1 MPPSQPPFAP
11 PAMSGFDPQVRHDAV
26 HGAPLYLGVRSGEA
40 LVEETADGM
49 RFPAEPPPGTQ
60 HAIGAFGER
69 PCIAIDVDADFMP
82 PDTQRWVSLRGLYG
96 RVPDPLWIIAGR
108 AEQIV
113 AWDRTHRYCGRCA
126 TPTEPSTGDRSR
138 KCPACG
144 LSVYPRI
151 APAVIVLVTRGAN
164 DEEALL
170 AWGHQRPEPFF
181 STLAGFVEP
190 GEDLETAVRR
200 EVREETGI
208 ELTDVR
214 YFGSQPWPFPHQL
227 MVGFLARYASGE
239 IRVQPEEIR
248 EARWFRPADLD
259 GTKTSRGT
267 MSIAGWMIEHWVTSQ
282 RR

>member
-1 MPPSQPPFAP
+1 VQPPVTDP
-11 PAMSGFDPQVRHDAV
+11 NVPEFDPHMRRDVAHAAR
-26 HGAPLYLGVRSGEA
+26 LYLGVRSGDV
-40 LVEETADGM
+40 LVDETPAGVQ
-49 RFPAEPPPGTQ
+49 FPAEPPPGTQ
-60 HAIGAFGER
+60 HVIGSLGER
-69 PCIAIDVDADFMP
+69 LCVAVDVEPDFVP
-82 PDTQRWVSLRGLYG
+82 AGTLRWMSLRRLYG
-96 RVPDPLWIIAGR
+96 RVPDRQWIVAGR
-108 AEQIV
+108 ADQIV
-113 AWDRTHRYCGRCA
+113 AWDRTHRFCGRCA
-126 TPTEPSTGDRSR
+126 TPTEASADDRSR
-138 KCPACG
+138 KCAACG

-151 APAVIVLVTRGAN
+151 APAIIVLVTRGEH

-170 AWGHQRPEPFF
+170 AWGRQRAEPFY

-208 ELTDVR
+208 ALRDVR

-259 GTKTSRGT
+259 GVTTSRGT
-267 MSIAGWMIEHWVTSQ
+267 MSIAGWMIEHWVRSQ
-282 RR
+282 QR